1 MTDVWMLKV
10 LIITV
15 DYNLRAI
22 ESRRILIFPVGLVW
36 VAE

>member
-15 DYNLRAI
+15 DYNLTAI